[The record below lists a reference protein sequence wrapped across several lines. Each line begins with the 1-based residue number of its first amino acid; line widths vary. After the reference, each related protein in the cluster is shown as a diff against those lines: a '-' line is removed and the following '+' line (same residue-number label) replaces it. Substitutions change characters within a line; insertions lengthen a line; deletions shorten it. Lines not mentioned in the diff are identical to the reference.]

1 MQERQA
7 RFAARAEIAAE
18 AKVDTGEHAVED
30 IAAQIVR
37 AGSGRRRVGREQADD
52 TRRAEL
58 DRDRRHDAEAEGQGN
73 GIPEGLPRPLRLVRA
88 EILRGEGRDGRQQRG
103 RDEEDERDEL
113 LHDANRRRV
122 GQAALVGDDRDD
134 EKADLHK
141 AVLREHRKAN
151 AQDLPHDGLL
161 RAEIRLLQRDHA
173 AFSDGKQR
181 DEEAERL
188 RERRAEGSPG
198 GAHVQRAHEEIVQ
211 RDIRRAGDGDE
222 VHGTLAV
229 AHAAEDGAEDI
240 IGRDE
245 RDAAEADGQIG
256 GRAVDGL
263 GGRGHDSRD
272 GADEQEQ
279 DRRQRERHDS
289 KQCDGI
295 AGGLCGLRPVARA
308 DGAGDGDRGAH
319 GESHEHDCQH
329 VHDLR
334 ADGDRSRRGD
344 ALVLADDEQVG
355 HAVERLQE
363 IGKQI
368 GQREADNVAE
378 NAAGGQ
384 ILFHGNSS
392 FSRPPRPPRLRRGL
406 RIFAARPDG
415 SILHPMARFVSSFS
429 LHRKTAADRHC
440 AFCLYKNLR
449 GRQKFFL
456 PFFGGYGIL
465 VPRS

>member
-1 MQERQA
+1 MESQ
-7 RFAARAEIAAE
+7 
-18 AKVDTGEHAVED
+18 
-30 IAAQIVR
+30 
-37 AGSGRRRVGREQADD
+37 RVC
-52 TRRAEL
+52 
-58 DRDRRHDAEAEGQGN
+58 
-73 GIPEGLPRPLRLVRA
+73 
-88 EILRGEGRDGRQQRG
+88 
-103 RDEEDERDEL
+103 
-113 LHDANRRRV
+113 
-122 GQAALVGDDRDD
+122 
-134 EKADLHK
+134 
-141 AVLREHRKAN
+141 
-151 AQDLPHDGLL
+151 
-161 RAEIRLLQRDHA
+161 
-173 AFSDGKQR
+173 
-181 DEEAERL
+181 
-188 RERRAEGSPG
+188 
-198 GAHVQRAHEEIVQ
+198 
-211 RDIRRAGDGDE
+211 RAGDGDE

-263 GGRGHDSRD
+263 GRRRHDSRD

-279 DRRQRERHDS
+279 HRRQRKRNDG
-289 KQCDGI
+289 KQRDGI
-295 AGGLCGLRPVARA
+295 ASGLCGLRPVARP
-308 DGAGDGDRGAH
+308 DGAGDGDGRAH
-319 GESHEHDCQH
+319 GESHEHDRQH

-344 ALVLADDEQVG
+344 APVLADDEQVG

-363 IGKQI
+363 IGEQI
-368 GQREADNVAE
+368 GQGEADNVAE

-392 FSRPPRPPRLRRGL
+392 FSRPPRLRRGL
-406 RIFAARPDG
+406 WIFAARPDG
-415 SILHPMARFVSSFS
+415 SILHPAARFVSSFS

>member
-1 MQERQA
+1 M
-7 RFAARAEIAAE
+7 
-18 AKVDTGEHAVED
+18 
-30 IAAQIVR
+30 
-37 AGSGRRRVGREQADD
+37 
-52 TRRAEL
+52 
-58 DRDRRHDAEAEGQGN
+58 
-73 GIPEGLPRPLRLVRA
+73 
-88 EILRGEGRDGRQQRG
+88 
-103 RDEEDERDEL
+103 
-113 LHDANRRRV
+113 
-122 GQAALVGDDRDD
+122 
-134 EKADLHK
+134 
-141 AVLREHRKAN
+141 
-151 AQDLPHDGLL
+151 
-161 RAEIRLLQRDHA
+161 
-173 AFSDGKQR
+173 
-181 DEEAERL
+181 
-188 RERRAEGSPG
+188 
-198 GAHVQRAHEEIVQ
+198 QRAHEEIVQ

-295 AGGLCGLRPVARA
+295 AGGLCGLRPVARP

-344 ALVLADDEQVG
+344 ALILADDEQVG

-368 GQREADNVAE
+368 GQGEADNVAE
-378 NAAGGQ
+378 YAAGGQ

-392 FSRPPRPPRLRRGL
+392 FSRPPRLRRGL
-406 RIFAARPDG
+406 WIFAARPDG

-440 AFCLYKNLR
+440 TFCLSKNLR